1 MSNPK
6 VYVGTYNA
14 YNRGSLRG
22 GWISLK
28 ACKDYADFLRKCRA
42 LHRGERDPEY
52 MIQDTEDFP
61 DGLDCMEWL
70 SEQDFND
77 VIAACREEEQADAA
91 PALSMA
97 EQLRQALS
105 ARMGGTKKAANAKRE
120 ADYKAC
126 LEQYIATYRKSDADY
141 YRKEYVGAVMLRG
154 KYYLIDKPHMENR
167 FCFHDEG
174 PDYDFYRH
182 LTSKEERM
190 AAYFKSENLKS
201 FDRLIDHM
209 EKGNTG
215 GDKRVWLSYGY
226 YDDSGLIGVTTCP
239 NGHNREELCTDE
251 ERAIILAAAWYGRA
265 MMEKRVDAYLKR
277 YGTSKIHTWTYWAD
291 A

>member
-6 VYVGTYNA
+6 VYVGTYKA
-14 YNRGSLRG
+14 YNSGNLRG
-22 GWISLK
+22 GWIGLLD
-28 ACKDYADFLRKCRA
+28 CKDYADFLRKCRA

-61 DGLDCMEWL
+61 DGLDSGEWL

-77 VIAACREEEQADAA
+77 VIAACREEEQADAD
-91 PALSMA
+91 PALSMV
-97 EQLRQALS
+97 EQLRQALL
-105 ARMGGTKKAANAKRE
+105 ARMGGAKKLRNAAH
-120 ADYKAC
+120 DYKAC
-126 LEQYIATYRKSDADY
+126 LDAFIATKDKSDADY

-201 FDRLIDHM
+201 FDRLINHM

-215 GDKRVWLSYGY
+215 GDKRVWLGDY
-226 YDDSGLIGVTTCP
+226 YNDGRIGVTTSQ
-239 NGHNREELCTDE
+239 NRLDQEMLCTDE

>member
-6 VYVGTYNA
+6 VYVGTYRA
-14 YNRGSLRG
+14 YNNGSLRG

-28 ACKDYADFLRKCRA
+28 ACKDYADFLHKCRA

-61 DGLDCMEWL
+61 DGLDCGEWL

-77 VIAACREEEQADAA
+77 VISACREEAQDDAA
-91 PALSMA
+91 PALSMV
-97 EQLRQALS
+97 EQLRQALL
-105 ARMGGTKKAANAKRE
+105 ARMGGAKKLRNAAH
-120 ADYKAC
+120 DYKAC
-126 LEQYIATYRKSDADY
+126 LDAFIATKDKSDAAY
-141 YRKEYVGAVMLRG
+141 FREHYVGAVKLRG
-154 KYYLIDKPHMENR
+154 KYYLIEKPRMENR
-167 FCFHDEG
+167 FCFRDEG
-174 PDYDFYRH
+174 PDYDFYCS

-190 AAYFKSENLKS
+190 AAYFKSENLAC
-201 FDRLIDHM
+201 FDNLIDHI
-209 EKGNTG
+209 EKGRY
-215 GDKRVWLSYGY
+215 GDKRVWLGDY
-226 YDDSGLIGVTTCP
+226 YNDGRIGVTTSQQ
-239 NGHNREELCTDE
+239 RLDQEILCTDE

-277 YGTSKIHTWTYWAD
+277 YGTSKIHTWIYWAD